1 MLYITAQEKSLG
13 ALMAQENEKR
23 KERALYYL
31 SRTLNRAKLNYSP
44 IEKMCLAL
52 FFAIDKLEHYM
63 QTYTVRLIAKADS
76 IKYFLSR
83 LVVSSRIAR
92 WAVLLQQ
99 YDLAYAH

>member
-1 MLYITAQEKSLG
+1 MLYIAAQEKSLG
-13 ALMAQENEKR
+13 ALMAQENANG

-31 SRTLNRAKLNYSP
+31 SRTLNRVELNYFP

-63 QTYTVRLIAKADS
+63 QAYTVHLIAKADP

-83 LVVSSRIAR
+83 PVVSSRIAR
-92 WAVLLQQ
+92 WAVLLQ
-99 YDLAYAH
+99 